1 MVTKTVAREWGE
13 GQGGKIWKR
22 GEGGGRNILETW

>member
-1 MVTKTVAREWGE
+1 MVTKTVARERGE

-22 GEGGGRNILETW
+22 GEGGGRHILETW